1 MATQPDIQTLLGN
14 ITDTYRP
21 QSPSVVSQPAEAAAS
36 PSDWT
41 LYEAGR
47 DFLSTFYSV
56 IGNLSGAA
64 GTAFELIDDDADT
77 SDWQSA
83 GSAMFR
89 TAQDL
94 LSGLSKATK
103 SDRIKVTQDEVLEGL
118 KNGDF
123 MPSLLY
129 IRDEFPNAA
138 AYFLAA
144 IPALGAP
151 LFVSET
157 ERTLTERMNNQGLTN
172 KDATFLDIAA
182 SALSAVI
189 NVGAERLPYLKP
201 AKKLEDAGL
210 LRVSLNAIKR
220 DLGWEAAGGASEEI
234 LTKIGTDVE
243 LKAAD
248 IGKQAFFEVLGGM
261 GMTPVT
267 VGGQVA
273 QHSNMKSVKRALDA
287 RKDEIVADLEQQLEN
302 APNRIAKIRIN
313 REIKK
318 VKNAKNLTKLNVAY
332 PTVSPDVVETP
343 DTAGQLGEEADVDA
357 TPTQEG
363 EGVRDQEGTIVTPVE
378 GGPSEIE
385 VPAFGVLE
393 NVDPNDLP
401 PGVTIKDGKLTIEIG
416 GGRAEP
422 TLEQETSRTIAE
434 RADAGLEA
442 ETAGQAGEE
451 VDVDAQTSMPEI
463 LPRRDEAAGVFVG
476 EQPIE
481 GEYDMPQAA
490 PQPEPLMPRMSRIL
504 ERGRERRAEEQARI
518 DQARGVEMPTIAG
531 EQRAQERARAAAA
544 TEEDIALTEEIRRRA
559 EEGARSE
566 EPVIETGLGGT
577 TLTNADVEVGGEAV
591 RRARRRAQGIPETTE
606 DADMLNESRNA
617 QARARRRA
625 QGIPETSASP
635 TLEDLRAFEQERLAR
650 MEAEQADAAKQQAEQ
665 ERTRREIDDR
675 QAAREAE
682 SQARQ
687 VELNKLEAE
696 DRAYRF
702 ITPYLNV
709 DDDTPIR
716 TIKAMSDSEAEAIG
730 RELGP
735 EARSIFRKEVDSRI
749 KDLRAEREA
758 DARERAATQPTVK
771 ATTKPEPAAEAA
783 PEPKT
788 GKETFE
794 TTYGVE
800 MDREYTV
807 SNDDMGMSK
816 SEFDRFNTKENGVV
830 PDYFIEVMAE
840 KRLAGDSFNKY
851 EEAALTWP
859 GVAEQVAQAEGRRIE
874 AAEADTLRNP
884 KALRGR
890 NANREFARRSK
901 KAPTP
906 SPTEGKKAA
915 EKAPVKPEKKE
926 ATEAKKEPEKAE
938 EKAAEKAPAK
948 EPSKR
953 QKNRA
958 VVWREKKD
966 GSISGSLNGYPATI
980 RSTDAENV
988 YNVTYQGE
996 TVEFTGSLDSV
1007 KNSAIN
1013 RFGSDTQKSKLKSG
1027 ADKQKIANLQKEI
1040 DEQKVLIEIEKKAI
1054 ADVTAQNFVVNKAIQ
1069 KRADVIRNDSRLSK
1083 FADNYLEQARRYAAN
1098 RTVLNT
1104 GQMKLTNLNAE
1115 LSKLQGKKPA
1125 KGKQVEEPKGSKEK
1139 YSTPEELPNLPGKMG
1154 LIKKLKNPLEAGKP
1168 YQTYVDGEPFK
1179 ASSSR
1184 FNARNMLNR
1193 ATQEE
1198 LDKIYQRRVDKAAKE
1213 STAAEREASR
1223 ISRARERS
1231 AATTAKQQGKVSAA
1245 EEGKAAILAEAKDQS
1260 IGKFTGRA
1268 RISQTIPGKSGDKND
1283 KDKRDIVPSVKQNYH
1298 LSERMSSAGYDVAVQ
1313 YKGKGIE
1320 IVYFSAADLN
1330 DARRI
1335 ADSAQQQPFLFYEYI
1350 TDQIEND
1357 KAVLAPVDVVDNA
1370 NEILAAQRSIDRIN
1384 AKSKKDKKP
1393 LTDEQKATIADYKK
1407 QIKNLQSKPQVK
1419 YALVPSNPDQSLQD
1433 WFELLLERGVM
1444 DSALI
1449 DNISGQD
1456 VADIAYKAMEE
1467 GEAGIM
1473 SEDIDEYA
1481 RAAQDIEY
1489 GKAQEEADAQRE
1501 EAEEEAAELKKKE
1514 IAEVFA
1520 EEKDVV
1526 EDIQSLSDQ
1535 FLDDYTLM
1543 MDMWESGEKDT
1554 VLLTL
1559 NNTKKNGG
1567 MSLGDLKKLAESI
1580 ESQESSFQ
1588 LYPDKYFKSKEGV
1601 DYRDKKKKPSK
1612 STYVLAITEWLNSD
1626 QEIDTSYIEDESNF
1640 IVDDDDLGWGDSN
1653 IKESRSATPEKG
1665 FESPVLASNALMSE
1679 MNDIW
1684 GSKATKRMM
1693 DIGFIKLMTYN
1704 QVVSSSQRYKQ
1715 IKKETNAFVD
1725 AQDGSVVFIID
1736 NIANNTNDIR
1746 GLILHELGVHY
1757 GKNILSDREFAQVL
1771 DQIYKLHRAGDEVV
1785 VDAVNAVL
1793 DNYYGKGTSLPE
1805 LRMGA
1810 PAKNI
1815 GKNGEWAKHENNS
1828 SFWEEVLAHV
1838 IQFKAAD
1845 IKPSLWNK
1853 ITKAFNRFFAKIL
1866 KPFDRGADPEVSVDD
1881 IVSLVQYSVGRV
1893 PAHALK
1899 TYDGAAKDRLAII
1912 RRNKFLKE
1920 SKVKDLVYHGSLIDF
1935 TAPVLEKTELG
1946 LHVGTLQAAVQRLE
1960 VLTGSSERSED
1971 DIVYS
1976 GYVNIKNPLE
1986 LPDVSRWNMPVA
1998 WKNAIDNLDLLFH
2011 DGLDGPLGEEIL
2023 NIVNEFTRTDKVLKI
2038 YGKDKEAA
2046 KQTFASKIRKAILD
2060 AGYDSIKYTNL
2071 NEDTLSTSYILLNDG
2086 QFKSEQS
2093 ILYDEKAVSIFESRG
2108 NRIIRDTVQNT
2119 QAAER
2124 GRSIMQSSFKA
2135 IQKYIEPLMTV
2146 NEYKSLE
2153 EARMLM
2159 KGEKEKY
2166 ANLGRVLNDVL
2177 RNAKTP
2183 AEKRALQEFFETRD
2197 ASPNRI
2203 SNRRISYAPFESVI
2217 RGTRPGPKNE
2227 SQMTIRE
2234 GAVRAKRMIEDLGER
2249 LVNAG
2254 VLDRD
2259 QFEGLRGK
2267 YLPRVYLEFVM
2278 KGQDKIGSG
2287 FMTGSMGYTR
2297 ARKDEESVIQGLIS
2311 GRIKDPAYLASRYIS
2326 MAGTD
2331 LATIDLLNF
2340 IASAPL
2346 SNGWVIPNQ
2355 IMEIDGVRGSTF
2367 YFKELSEGMKQ
2378 RAAILRSKGQAAD
2391 ANATEAF
2398 AGRID
2403 REIARRPEIANV
2415 DTKKYKKVPNS
2426 VRYGAMRGLYLDKRI
2441 WDDIVQQGIISSQNE
2456 VLNSVLRFAS
2466 KAQKTFKY
2474 THVPMQIPAQSRN
2487 AISNLTLL
2495 NSSGVPI
2502 YRIPS
2507 LIKRSINEIINN
2519 GRYMELARKYGIETT
2534 TFSSEELGSIDKQL
2548 AQLQKDEEG
2557 MTGFFAKTKL
2567 AMDQFNVFGRMY
2579 QKTEVLFK
2587 IAKLI
2592 DGIERV
2598 GLSEAEAAMKANE
2611 ALLDYGNVS
2620 PLLRTLRSMPLGSPF
2635 ITFNAKAL
2643 TQIMRNVKEHPV
2655 ANLKFIAL
2663 PYLMAEMFMAQFD
2676 DIDDEELEA
2685 LKKFVPEYAEGNMNV
2700 FFLPYKDD
2708 NGKWVAFDM
2717 SYFLPWGAHYS
2728 IMKDI
2733 AKGEL
2738 GEAWKT
2744 VGIFGGPVQG
2754 LISGMQ
2760 NIDPFTGQEIWNESD
2775 PASQQA
2781 QDIMMF
2787 MASYMLPPMI
2797 LPRNKSG
2804 DISAGGGPLWKS
2816 AAVADLIDGNIGKD
2830 GLAKYGSVDAALSW
2844 FGINTIKIGP
2854 YEMQNKYYWKQ
2865 REIDDIISRAYKVL
2879 QDPNLSP
2886 AKRQDLY
2893 EEYRLL
2899 VSQKYLELQKWSE
2912 MASKVPL

>member
-1 MATQPDIQTLLGN
+1 MATQPDVQALLGS

-21 QSPSVVSQPAEAAAS
+21 QSPSAVSQPTETAAS
-36 PSDWT
+36 SSDWT
-41 LYEAGR
+41 FTGAAG
-47 DFLSTFYSV
+47 DFVSTLSSIV
-56 IGNLSGAA
+56 GNLSGAA
-64 GTAFELIDDDADT
+64 GTVFEWIDDDADD
-77 SDWQSA
+77 SDWQSTGA
-83 GSAMFR
+83 SIFR
-89 TAQDL
+89 TAQDIL
-94 LSGLSKATK
+94 MGVSKATE
-103 SDRIKVTQDEVLEGL
+103 SDRIKVTGDEVFEGL

-123 MPSLLY
+123 MPSLLFV
-129 IRDEFPNAA
+129 RDQFPNAA
-138 AYFLAA
+138 AYLLSA
-144 IPALGAP
+144 IPAMGAP
-151 LFVSET
+151 LLVSET
-157 ERTLTERMNNQGLTN
+157 ERTLNERMANKGLTN
-172 KDATFLDIAA
+172 NEASPLDVAAAAT
-182 SALSAVI
+182 SAVI
-189 NVGAERLPYLKP
+189 NVAAERLPFLAP
-201 AKKLEDAGL
+201 SKKLADAGL
-210 LRVSLNAIKR
+210 LKVSLNAIKR

-234 LTKIGTDVE
+234 LTKIGTDAKLTAE
-243 LKAAD
+243 D
-248 IGKQAFFEVLGGM
+248 IGKQAFLEVLGGL
-261 GMTPVT
+261 GTTGFTVT
-267 VGGQVA
+267 GQAV
-273 QHSNMKSVKRALDA
+273 QHSNRQSAKRALET
-287 RKDEIVADLEQQLEN
+287 RKDEIVATLEQELEN

-343 DTAGQLGEEADVDA
+343 ETAGQLGEEVDVDT

-363 EGVRDQEGTIVTPVE
+363 EGVRDQEGNIVTPVE
-378 GGPSEIE
+378 GGPSQIE
-385 VPAFGVLE
+385 VPAFGILE
-393 NVDPNDLP
+393 NVDPNNLP

-416 GGRAEP
+416 GGRTEP
-422 TLEQETSRTIAE
+422 TLEEETSRTIAE

-442 ETAGQAGEE
+442 AGQAGEE

-463 LPRRDEAAGVFVG
+463 LPRRDDASGVFVG

-504 ERGRERRAEEQARI
+504 EQGRQRRAEEQARI

-559 EEGARSE
+559 DEGAKSE
-566 EPVIETGLGGT
+566 EPVIKTGLGPT

-591 RRARRRAQGIPETTE
+591 QRARRKAQGVPETAQDVDMLNEARAAQERARRRAQGIPE
-606 DADMLNESRNA
+606 AS
-617 QARARRRA
+617 
-625 QGIPETSASP
+625 PSP

-687 VELNKLEAE
+687 VEINKLEAE

-716 TIKAMSDSEAEAIG
+716 TIKAMSESEAESVG

-735 EARSIFRKEVDSRI
+735 EARSLFRKEVDSRI

-758 DARERAATQPTVK
+758 DARERAAAEPKVK
-771 ATTKPEPAAEAA
+771 ATTKPAPAPETKPEAA
-783 PEPKT
+783 QE
-788 GKETFE
+788 ETE
-794 TTYGVE
+794 EGATT
-800 MDREYTV
+800 
-807 SNDDMGMSK
+807 
-816 SEFDRFNTKENGVV
+816 
-830 PDYFIEVMAE
+830 
-840 KRLAGDSFNKY
+840 
-851 EEAALTWP
+851 
-859 GVAEQVAQAEGRRIE
+859 
-874 AAEADTLRNP
+874 
-884 KALRGR
+884 
-890 NANREFARRSK
+890 
-901 KAPTP
+901 
-906 SPTEGKKAA
+906 SPTKPKKAA
-915 EKAPVKPEKKE
+915 EEAPIKPEKKKT
-926 ATEAKKEPEKAE
+926 TEAKRETKKAE
-938 EKAAEKAPAK
+938 EKAVEPKSKPEVEQEAEPAK

-953 QKNRA
+953 QKDRA

-966 GSISGSLNGYPATI
+966 GSISGTLNGYPTTI

-988 YNVTYQGE
+988 YNVTYRGE

-1007 KNSAIN
+1007 KNAAIS
-1013 RFGSDTQKSKLKSG
+1013 RFGSDAQKSKLKSG

-1104 GQMKLTNLNAE
+1104 GQTKLTNLNAE
-1115 LSKLQGKKPA
+1115 LSKLQGKKPS
-1125 KGKQVEEPKGSKEK
+1125 KGKQVEEPKESKRK
-1139 YSTPEELPNLPGKMG
+1139 YSTPQELPNIPGKMG
-1154 LIKKLKNPLEAGKP
+1154 EIKKLNNPLEKGKP

-1179 ASSSR
+1179 ASTNR
-1184 FNARNMLNR
+1184 LNASNMLNR

-1198 LDKIYQRRVDKAAKE
+1198 LDKIYQRRVDKASKE
-1213 STAAEREASR
+1213 STAAEREASK

-1231 AATTAKQQGKVSAA
+1231 AIITSKQEAKVSSA
-1245 EEGKAAILAEAKDQS
+1245 EERKAAILAEAKDQG
-1260 IGKFTGRA
+1260 IGKFAGRA
-1268 RISQTIPGKSGDKND
+1268 RIPQTIPGKSGDKNS
-1283 KDKRDIVPSVKQNYH
+1283 KDKRDIVPSVKTNYH

-1335 ADSAQQQPFLFYEYI
+1335 SDSVQQQPFLFYDYI
-1350 TDQIEND
+1350 TSQIEND

-1370 NEILAAQRSIDRIN
+1370 NEILAAQRRIDRIN
-1384 AKSKKDKKP
+1384 DKSKKDKKP
-1393 LTDEQKATIADYKK
+1393 LTSEQKATIADAKK
-1407 QIKNLQSKPQVK
+1407 EIKNLQSKAQIK
-1419 YALVPSNPDQSLQD
+1419 YAMVPSNPDESLQD
-1433 WFELLLERGVM
+1433 WFELLLDKGVL
-1444 DSALI
+1444 DSAFI
-1449 DNISGQD
+1449 GNIAGED
-1456 VADIAYKAMEE
+1456 VADVASKA
-1467 GEAGIM
+1467 IK
-1473 SEDIDEYA
+1473 SS
-1481 RAAQDIEY
+1481 
-1489 GKAQEEADAQRE
+1489 EADAQRE
-1501 EAEEEAAELKKKE
+1501 EAEEEELFLKDRYSETDDAEILDAAARVDELKKKE

-1535 FLDDYTLM
+1535 FLDDYTVM

-1588 LYPDKYFKSKEGV
+1588 LYPDKFFKSKEGV

-1653 IKESRSATPEKG
+1653 IKESRSAAPEKG

-1684 GSKATKRMM
+1684 GSKATKRMI

-1704 QVVSSSQRYKQ
+1704 QVVSSSQRYKN

-1725 AQDGSVVFIID
+1725 AQNGSVVFIID
-1736 NIANNTNDIR
+1736 NIANNTNDVR

-1771 DQIYKLHRAGDEVV
+1771 DQIYKLHRTGDEVV

-1793 DNYYGKGTSLPE
+1793 DNYYGKRIPLSE
-1805 LRMGA
+1805 LKIGA
-1810 PAKNI
+1810 PARNI
-1815 GKNGEWAKHENNS
+1815 GEFDRWVRNEDNS

-1845 IKPSLWNK
+1845 INPSLWNK

-1866 KPFDRGADPEVSVDD
+1866 KPFDPNAKPEVSVDD

-1893 PAHALK
+1893 PAHALR
-1899 TYDGAAKDRLAII
+1899 TYEGAAKDRLAVI
-1912 RRNKFLKE
+1912 RRNKFLKD
-1920 SKVKDLVYHGSLIDF
+1920 SKVKDIVYHGSLVNF
-1935 TAPVLEKTELG
+1935 TAPVFEKTELG
-1946 LHVGTLQAAVQRLE
+1946 LHVGTRQAAAERLE
-1960 VLTGSSERSED
+1960 SIAEGQFLPRSDQE
-1971 DIVYS
+1971 VMYS
-1976 GYVNIKNPLE
+1976 GYASIKNPLE
-1986 LPDVSRWNMPVA
+1986 MADLGAFDNPFAWIREVLLEDASENDTLNKILEVAYSIAKGEKKLSTTVSEAQRKSFAKKVRN
-1998 WKNAIDNLDLLFH
+1998 ILLE
-2011 DGLDGPLGEEIL
+2011 D
-2023 NIVNEFTRTDKVLKI
+2023 
-2038 YGKDKEAA
+2038 
-2046 KQTFASKIRKAILD
+2046 
-2060 AGYDSIKYTNL
+2060 GYDSIKYTNEK
-2071 NEDTLSTSYILLNDG
+2071 EDYGSSSYILLNDG
-2086 QFKSEQS
+2086 QFKSEQA
-2093 ILYDEKAVSIFESRG
+2093 ILYDDKAVSIFESRG
-2108 NRIIRDTVQNT
+2108 KRIIGDAVQNT
-2119 QAAER
+2119 QAAEK

-2146 NEYKSLE
+2146 NEYKVLE

-2197 ASPNRI
+2197 ASPDRI
-2203 SNRRISYAPFESVI
+2203 SNKKISYAPFESVI

-2227 SQMTIRE
+2227 AKMTVRE

-2311 GRIKDPAYLASRYIS
+2311 GRIKDPAYLASRYIT

-2346 SNGWVIPNQ
+2346 TNGWVIPNQ
-2355 IMEIDGVRGSTF
+2355 IMEIDGVTGSTF
-2367 YFKELSEGMKQ
+2367 YFKELSDGMKQ

-2398 AGRID
+2398 ARRID
-2403 REIARRPEIANV
+2403 SEIAKRPEIANV

-2502 YRIPS
+2502 HRIPNLISKS
-2507 LIKRSINEIINN
+2507 LNEIINN
-2519 GRYMELARKYGIETT
+2519 GKYMQLARKYGIETT

-2548 AQLQKDEEG
+2548 AQLQKDEDG

-2592 DGIERV
+2592 DGVERL
-2598 GLSEAEAAMKANE
+2598 GLSEAEAAIKANE

-2728 IMKDI
+2728 MMKDI

-2816 AAVADLIDGNIGKD
+2816 AAVADLIEGNIGKD

-2893 EEYRLL
+2893 DEYRLL
-2899 VSQKYLELQKWSE
+2899 ASQKYLELQKWSE
-2912 MASKVPL
+2912 AASKVPL